1 MLLVLFGC
9 GATGPKFTSFNNPES
24 NQGVIY
30 VYRPSAFVNGG
41 MAPTVYLNEQEK
53 PKLRNGGYQV
63 YNLPPGQYKIVTDG
77 NLLTW
82 SPGRS
87 EVVVNLHAGEIVYI
101 RLGSHVDAVY
111 VNAGIAITD
120 ANLVPVK
127 EELAKQ
133 ELPETNLSM

>member
-1 MLLVLFGC
+1 MV
-9 GATGPKFTSFNNPES
+9 
-24 NQGVIY
+24 
-30 VYRPSAFVNGG
+30 
-41 MAPTVYLNEQEK
+41 PTVYINEQEK

-63 YNLPPGQYKIVTDG
+63 YSLPPGQYKVVTDG

-87 EVVVNLHAGEIVYI
+87 EVDVDLTAGEKVYL

-111 VNAGIAITD
+111 VNAGVAVTD
-120 ANLVPVK
+120 ANLIAVK
-127 EELAKQ
+127 EELAQK